1 MSLDVKTSR
10 VRLAGAPIALQIMA
24 LLLGAVV
31 VANALSFLV
40 VVSLPPPRPA
50 VWRVTDVAAALKG
63 GPLTTRDGKT
73 LVRRIEAAAPRNPD
87 PNHHGGPLH
96 MILAQD
102 LGMTPEKVALV
113 ETHPS
118 QRFGPDINIMG
129 GLTILPAAREFRRR
143 DADRRDAD
151 RPPPPPPGGAAA
163 PPQGFDPAG
172 GAPADSRPP
181 GAEGAVAP
189 QGQVPAQQGSAA
201 QPVWGQGGGHFMGR
215 YWDGQRGIDRM
226 PIVGDFQAAAQM
238 PDGRWLTVSTPPE
251 PFPNPWQ
258 VRVLL
263 WLAACL
269 VVIGLAGWL
278 FSRRIT
284 APIRAFAEAAE
295 HLGRDPRQ
303 GAIPLS
309 GSAEIGKAAGAFN
322 RMQERLKRYVED
334 RTAMVAAISHDLR
347 TPLARIRFKVEDAPE
362 AVKEPVIRDI
372 ERMEHMINAVLAFIR
387 DASEPSHRERLDLRS
402 VLEVAAD
409 DAAALGD
416 DVPVTGEDRPIIVDG
431 DPNALVRV
439 FGNLIENALKYG
451 KSAETR
457 VFQADDHAVVEV
469 VDTGPGLAASEMER
483 VFQPFYRA
491 DPARTLNDD
500 GVGLGLAV
508 ARTIV
513 RGHGGD
519 VVLRPNT
526 PSGLIAR
533 VSLPLAA
540 GR

>member
-1 MSLDVKTSR
+1 MDVKTSK

-24 LLLGAVV
+24 LLLVAVV

-40 VVSLPPPRPA
+40 VVLLPPPRPTI
-50 VWRVTDVAAALKG
+50 WRVADVAAALKG
-63 GPLTTRDGKT
+63 GPLTSREGKT
-73 LVRRIEAAAPRNPD
+73 LVRRIQPAAPRNPD
-87 PNHHGGPLH
+87 PHRHGGGPLH
-96 MILAQD
+96 AMLAQD
-102 LGMTPEKVALV
+102 LGMPAEKVALV

-118 QRFGPDINIMG
+118 QRFGPDIMG
-129 GLTILPAAREFRRR
+129 GLAVLPAREFRRR
-143 DADRRDAD
+143 DGERRDGD
-151 RPPPPPPGGAAA
+151 RPPPGVPVGAGA
-163 PPQGFDPAG
+163 PPQGFDPGRLAG
-172 GAPADSRPP
+172 G
-181 GAEGAVAP
+181 EGAPSPAP
-189 QGQVPAQQGSAA
+189 GPAPGQAA
-201 QPVWGQGGGHFMGR
+201 GGPPPDDRGPIYRYFEAQGGGPRAFE
-215 YWDGQRGIDRM
+215 RM
-226 PIVGDFQAAAQM
+226 PIVGDFQAGAQM
-238 PDGRWLTVSTPPE
+238 ADGRWLVVSTPQE
-251 PFPNPWQ
+251 PFPNAWQ
-258 VRVLL
+258 LRVLL
-263 WLAACL
+263 WLVACL
-269 VVIGLAGWL
+269 VVIGLGGWL

-303 GAIPLS
+303 GGLPLS
-309 GSAEIGKAAGAFN
+309 GSAEIGKAAAAFN
-322 RMQERLKRYVED
+322 RMQERLKRYVDD

-362 AVKEPVIRDI
+362 AVKGPVIRDI
-372 ERMEHMINAVLAFIR
+372 ERMEHMITAVLAFIR

-409 DAAALGD
+409 DAAAMGD
-416 DVPVTGEDRPIIVDG
+416 DVPVSGEDRPIIVDG

-451 KSAETR
+451 HSAEAR

-491 DPARTLNDD
+491 DPARTLTTD

-508 ARTIV
+508 ARSIV

-519 VVLRPNT
+519 IVLRPNA

>member
-1 MSLDVKTSR
+1 VTEVRTSK

-24 LLLGAVV
+24 LLLVAVV
-31 VANALSFLV
+31 VANVLSFLV
-40 VVSLPPPRPA
+40 VVLLPPPRPTI
-50 VWRVTDVAAALKG
+50 WRVADVAAALKG
-63 GPLTTRDGKT
+63 GPLVSREGKT
-73 LVRRIEAAAPRNPD
+73 LLRHIEAAPPRNPD
-87 PNHHGGPLH
+87 PNRRGFGPLQRV
-96 MILAQD
+96 LAQD
-102 LGMTPEKVALV
+102 LGMPVEKVAIV

-118 QRFGPDINIMG
+118 QRFGPDLMG
-129 GLTILPAAREFRRR
+129 GLTMLPAAREFRRHEN
-143 DADRRDAD
+143 DRRDAD
-151 RPPPPPPGGAAA
+151 RPPPPPQGAGSGAGPGG
-163 PPQGFDPAG
+163 PPQGFDPARAG
-172 GAPADSRPP
+172 GDDGHPPP
-181 GAEGAVAP
+181 GDG
-189 QGQVPAQQGSAA
+189 PAQPPGGGQ
-201 QPVWGQGGGHFMGR
+201 GQGGRGFLYR
-215 YWDGQRGIDRM
+215 YFDGDGGGGPRGFERM
-226 PIVGDFQAAAQM
+226 PIVGDFQAASQM
-238 PDGRWLTVSTPPE
+238 ADGRWLTVSTPQE

-269 VVIGLAGWL
+269 AVIGLAGFL

-303 GAIPLS
+303 GGLPLS
-309 GSAEIGKAAGAFN
+309 GSAEIGKAAAAFN
-322 RMQERLKRYVED
+322 RMQERLKRYVDD

-362 AVKEPVIRDI
+362 AVKGPVIRDI

-409 DAAALGD
+409 DAAAMGD
-416 DVPVTGEDRPIIVDG
+416 DVPVSGEDRPIIVDG

-451 KSAETR
+451 KSAEAR

-469 VDTGPGLAASEMER
+469 VDTGPGLPASEMER
-483 VFQPFYRA
+483 VFQPFYRV

-508 ARTIV
+508 ARSIV

-519 VVLRPNT
+519 VVLRPNS

>member
-1 MSLDVKTSR
+1 VAIG
-10 VRLAGAPIALQIMA
+10 VAG
-24 LLLGAVV
+24 
-31 VANALSFLV
+31 F
-40 VVSLPPPRPA
+40 
-50 VWRVTDVAAALKG
+50 
-63 GPLTTRDGKT
+63 
-73 LVRRIEAAAPRNPD
+73 
-87 PNHHGGPLH
+87 
-96 MILAQD
+96 
-102 LGMTPEKVALV
+102 
-113 ETHPS
+113 
-118 QRFGPDINIMG
+118 
-129 GLTILPAAREFRRR
+129 
-143 DADRRDAD
+143 
-151 RPPPPPPGGAAA
+151 
-163 PPQGFDPAG
+163 
-172 GAPADSRPP
+172 
-181 GAEGAVAP
+181 
-189 QGQVPAQQGSAA
+189 
-201 QPVWGQGGGHFMGR
+201 
-215 YWDGQRGIDRM
+215 
-226 PIVGDFQAAAQM
+226 
-238 PDGRWLTVSTPPE
+238 
-251 PFPNPWQ
+251 
-258 VRVLL
+258 
-263 WLAACL
+263 
-269 VVIGLAGWL
+269 L

-303 GAIPLS
+303 GGLPLS
-309 GSAEIGKAAGAFN
+309 GSAEIGKAAIAFN
-322 RMQERLKRYVED
+322 RMQERLKRYVDD

-409 DAAALGD
+409 DAAAMGD
-416 DVPVTGEDRPIIVDG
+416 DVPVSGEDRPIIVDG

-451 KSAETR
+451 STAEAR

-469 VDTGPGLAASEMER
+469 VDCGPGLAAGEMER

-508 ARTIV
+508 ARSIV

-519 VVLRPNT
+519 IVLRQNA

-540 GR
+540 TR